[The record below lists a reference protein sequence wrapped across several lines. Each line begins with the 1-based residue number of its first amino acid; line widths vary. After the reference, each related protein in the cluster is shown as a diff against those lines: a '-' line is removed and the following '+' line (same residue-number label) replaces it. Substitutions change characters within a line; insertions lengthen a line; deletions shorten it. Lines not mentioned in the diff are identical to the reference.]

1 MLTHVDESIR
11 TIPLLTES
19 EQQQLL
25 AWNDTAVDYPH
36 DKTIIALFE
45 EQVDKTP
52 DAIAIVFEDQQL
64 TYRKLNQKANQLA
77 HYLLNLKSETDNCSL
92 ITDNCLV
99 GICIERSLEMV
110 IGLLGILKAGGA
122 YVPLDPAY
130 PVARL
135 AFMLEDAQV
144 PVLLTQSSLKEKLPE
159 TQALVVCLDA
169 EAETLSQYR
178 SENVVSGV
186 GPENLAYVIYTSGS
200 TGNPKGVLIAHQG
213 LCNLA
218 QAQIKLFQVQSNSR
232 ILQFA
237 SLSFDASIWE
247 IVMGLASGA
256 QLCLAKSDDLLP
268 GPTLVQLLHQHAI
281 THVTLPPTALAVLPI
296 KDRLDLQYI
305 IVAGES
311 CSPDLAGQWSK
322 GRHFFNAYGPT
333 EGTVC
338 ATVFEN
344 MTGSSSTLPIG
355 RPIANTQV
363 YILDQNAQP
372 LPVGVP
378 GELHIS
384 GAGLARGYL
393 NRPDL
398 TAEKFITNPYRSDPN
413 SRLYKTG
420 DLARYLPDGNIE
432 YLGRIDNQ
440 VKIRGFR
447 IELGEIEAVLAQYP
461 AIREV
466 VTIVREDQPDNKRL
480 VAYIVPKE
488 ETALTPDE
496 LRPFLKA
503 KLPDYMVPKAF
514 VILEAFPLTPNGK
527 IDRHALP
534 APEQVFYP
542 TEETSI
548 MPQTDMERSIA
559 TVWQEVLHV
568 DKVGIYDNFFDLGG
582 HSLLI
587 IQVQAKL
594 QKAFAKQIS
603 VVELFEHPTIH
614 ALAQHFT
621 LKQTKQI
628 TQNRADNRRTRQ
640 TSLRQQRQ
648 ARQKHRFKH

>member
-1 MLTHVDESIR
+1 
-11 TIPLLTES
+11 
-19 EQQQLL
+19 
-25 AWNDTAVDYPH
+25 
-36 DKTIIALFE
+36 
-45 EQVDKTP
+45 
-52 DAIAIVFEDQQL
+52 
-64 TYRKLNQKANQLA
+64 
-77 HYLLNLKSETDNCSL
+77 
-92 ITDNCLV
+92 
-99 GICIERSLEMV
+99 
-110 IGLLGILKAGGA
+110 
-122 YVPLDPAY
+122 
-130 PVARL
+130 
-135 AFMLEDAQV
+135 
-144 PVLLTQSSLKEKLPE
+144 
-159 TQALVVCLDA
+159 
-169 EAETLSQYR
+169 
-178 SENVVSGV
+178 
-186 GPENLAYVIYTSGS
+186 
-200 TGNPKGVLIAHQG
+200 
-213 LCNLA
+213 
-218 QAQIKLFQVQSNSR
+218 
-232 ILQFA
+232 
-237 SLSFDASIWE
+237 
-247 IVMGLASGA
+247 
-256 QLCLAKSDDLLP
+256 
-268 GPTLVQLLHQHAI
+268 
-281 THVTLPPTALAVLPI
+281 
-296 KDRLDLQYI
+296 
-305 IVAGES
+305 
-311 CSPDLAGQWSK
+311 
-322 GRHFFNAYGPT
+322 
-333 EGTVC
+333 
-338 ATVFEN
+338 
-344 MTGSSSTLPIG
+344 
-355 RPIANTQV
+355 
-363 YILDQNAQP
+363 
-372 LPVGVP
+372 
-378 GELHIS
+378 
-384 GAGLARGYL
+384 L

-398 TAEKFITNPYRSDPN
+398 TAEKFIQNPFNPKE
-413 SRLYKTG
+413 RLYKTG

-440 VKIRGFR
+440 VKMRGFR

-534 APEQVFYP
+534 APEQVFSP

-587 IQVQAKL
+587 IQIQAKL

-648 ARQKHRFKH
+648 ARQKHRFKR

>member
-1 MLTHVDESIR
+1 
-11 TIPLLTES
+11 
-19 EQQQLL
+19 
-25 AWNDTAVDYPH
+25 
-36 DKTIIALFE
+36 
-45 EQVDKTP
+45 
-52 DAIAIVFEDQQL
+52 
-64 TYRKLNQKANQLA
+64 
-77 HYLLNLKSETDNCSL
+77 
-92 ITDNCLV
+92 V
-99 GICIERSLEMV
+99 GICVERSLEMV

-122 YVPLDPAY
+122 YLPLDPTY
-130 PVARL
+130 PAARL
-135 AFMLEDAQV
+135 AFMLEDALV
-144 PVLLTQSSLKEKLPE
+144 PVLLTQSSLTERLPE
-159 TQALVVCLDA
+159 TQAQVVCLDA
-169 EAETLSQYR
+169 EAETLSQKS

-200 TGNPKGVLIAHQG
+200 TGKPKGVLIAHQG

-218 QAQIKLFQVQSNSR
+218 QAQIQLFDVQENSR

-247 IVMGLASGA
+247 IVMGIGSGA

-268 GPTLVQLLHQHAI
+268 GPTLMQLLRQHAI

-296 KDRLDLQYI
+296 EDRLDLQCL

-344 MTGSSSTLPIG
+344 TADSSSTLPIG
-355 RPIANTQV
+355 RPIANTQT
-363 YILDQNAQP
+363 YILDSYLQP

-378 GELHIS
+378 GELHIG

-393 NRPDL
+393 NRPEL
-398 TAEKFITNPYRSDPN
+398 TAEKFITNPFSDDPN
-413 SRLYKTG
+413 WLRRSKDSRLYKTG

-440 VKIRGFR
+440 VKMRGFR
-447 IELGEIEAVLAQYP
+447 IELGEIETVLAQYP
-461 AIREV
+461 AIREA
-466 VTIVREDQPDNKRL
+466 VTIVREDQPGNKRL
-480 VAYIVPKE
+480 VAYLVYQAEAAI
-488 ETALTPDE
+488 TPDE

-503 KLPDYMVPKAF
+503 KLPDYMVPSAF

-534 APEQVFYP
+534 APEQVNSP
-542 TEETSI
+542 REETSI

-559 TVWQEVLHV
+559 SVWQEVLHV

-587 IQVQAKL
+587 IQVQTKL

-603 VVELFEHPTIH
+603 VVELFEHPTRH

-648 ARQKHRFKH
+648 ARQKHRSKLGC